1 MPETENF
8 YSHLNIEDVTD
19 ADYARAERIC
29 KDFEIKILG
38 EWWLLCS
45 KQHIIVSRFT
55 WEL

>member
-19 ADYARAERIC
+19 ADCARAERIC
-29 KDFEIKILG
+29 KDFEIKKLG

>member
-29 KDFEIKILG
+29 KDFEIKKLG